1 MMKSENTNDIS
12 NTVMGLSDGAL
23 EAKRAY
29 SRKLWKRHRDGE
41 PIAETT
47 RERTEQE
54 LKKLEKR
61 RAWAKKNRDKCR
73 EYERSH
79 WEKVALLQA
88 GKS

>member
-12 NTVMGLSDGAL
+12 NTVMGLSEDAL

-54 LKKLEKR
+54 LEKLKKR

-73 EYERSH
+73 EYERRH